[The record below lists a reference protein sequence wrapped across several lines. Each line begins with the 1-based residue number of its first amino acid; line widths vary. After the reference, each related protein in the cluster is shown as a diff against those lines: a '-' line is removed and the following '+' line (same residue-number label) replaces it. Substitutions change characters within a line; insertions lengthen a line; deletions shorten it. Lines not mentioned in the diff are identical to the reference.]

1 MFCSGKIPETIPNS
15 SIIPAITRETQTLWL
30 KISKNSPFEKI
41 WYLKNLS
48 PNCFGVFRGKR
59 RIWQIL
65 RVVQVATPKK
75 RLMPQHAFALCRL
88 KIPLNLTWQ
97 PPRRMRTA
105 PLRWIMQKESNEI
118 RSSIPDAWTLL
129 RMTSIYEEKTQQ
141 KSHKT
146 NKQYENRVQCR
157 TYNEENHRTRSIRRQ
172 SISNYKRKLSL
183 ITTSRIWTLHTI
195 TLNEAEQ

>member
-1 MFCSGKIPETIPNS
+1 
-15 SIIPAITRETQTLWL
+15 
-30 KISKNSPFEKI
+30 
-41 WYLKNLS
+41 
-48 PNCFGVFRGKR
+48 
-59 RIWQIL
+59 
-65 RVVQVATPKK
+65 
-75 RLMPQHAFALCRL
+75 
-88 KIPLNLTWQ
+88 
-97 PPRRMRTA
+97 MRAA
-105 PLRWIMQKESNEI
+105 PLRWITQKESNEI

-129 RMTSIYEEKTQQ
+129 RKTSIYEEKTQQ

-157 TYNEENHRTRSIRRQ
+157 TYNEENHRTQSIRRQ